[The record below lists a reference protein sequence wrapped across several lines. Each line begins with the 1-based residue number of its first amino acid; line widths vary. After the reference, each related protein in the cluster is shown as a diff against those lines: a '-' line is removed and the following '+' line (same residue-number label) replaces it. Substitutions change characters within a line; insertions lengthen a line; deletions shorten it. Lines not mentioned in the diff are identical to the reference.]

1 MTSSA
6 IDRPTFEELRTTTGE
21 DFVDELVDTFLSEA
35 PEMLAD
41 LRKALDDGSAERF
54 RRAAHSLKSNANT
67 FGATVL
73 GKLAR
78 ELELGG
84 LPLADEDAG
93 APIQAL
99 HREYAR
105 VAEALT
111 ELKRG

>member
-6 IDRPTFEELRTTTGE
+6 IDRATFEELRTTTGE

-35 PEMLAD
+35 PGMLAE
-41 LRKALDDGSAERF
+41 LQQAFDDRSAERF

-84 LPLADEDAG
+84 LQLAGEGAA
-93 APIQAL
+93 APIEAL

-105 VAEALT
+105 VAEALA
-111 ELKRG
+111 ELKRA